1 MSRPTICLN
10 MIVKDESH
18 IIENTLKMLCSK
30 LLFDYWVICD
40 TGSSDNTREIITRIF
55 KEKNIPGELHCDE
68 WVDFAHNR
76 TLALERAF
84 NKTDLLLVFDAD
96 DEIHGSIV
104 IPNQILFD
112 EYHLKFGA
120 PKSSMNY
127 TRTQIINNRKRF
139 KYFSVLHEF
148 ISCQEATPARTSIL
162 EGDYYLISG
171 RTGSRNKDPN
181 KYLKDATILAVAHAA
196 AVANGDNLY
205 KRYAFYC
212 ANSYRDC
219 GRFEDAIKWYKITL
233 SQDNWCQE
241 KYVSCLYIYEC
252 YEALKQPEHGFY
264 YLTKS
269 FNYDNE
275 RVECLYPLIVHYC
288 SENMNEVA
296 YNYFRM
302 VKLTTPQSI
311 AGKLFVDTSKAG
323 FYVPYCMIIV
333 ADRIGNRECG
343 ICMYEIIFKEKHN
356 TFSVWH
362 LRNLIFNLR
371 FFIKHVKPESLTEFA
386 ALANEY
392 LKFVVQSG
400 VPANT
405 FDDLTIHVSL
415 QKPENVQQM
424 KEKINNKHQFKNSKK
439 MLFYTGYCDADW
451 NYTQM
456 QLTAL
461 GGSEKAVALLT
472 KELGI
477 KLGKESGMTIYVAGN
492 VKSEEL
498 SEFNVVYVSL
508 KELPDLLSKTE
519 FHTVVCSRYISFL
532 EIYGSACS
540 FYQFYIWAHDTCLL
554 SYGCNLRD
562 TAIIE
567 KWADCIDRC
576 VCQTQWHAERYIELY
591 PPLKLKMHTINNGI
605 DLKLF
610 PPSVSK
616 QAGKFVYTS
625 RTERGLARVLE
636 LWPEVVAAVP
646 SATLAV
652 STYEV
657 FPCNDDE
664 RRVQARIETLNRDF
678 PDNRIQHLGKLN
690 PTELYAELSTAE
702 YWLYPTNWPET
713 SCITAMEML
722 MSGVICLYY
731 PLAGLKD
738 TMNGCGIQIAPGS
751 EINALR
757 EIVQD
762 EARKDMLR
770 KQGRAYAESCSW
782 AQRASK
788 WKQTLLANRVA
799 IFNSFPFH
807 YELFGHILAYFARN
821 GNAAS
826 VTIFTET
833 RNNLGWLEFYEKQ
846 FKHVKFQY
854 KPIAEFCNARHAFDL
869 IFVPTDDD
877 FAFKREWID
886 ERCIAN
892 DHHVS
897 IRRPEYAHRIG
908 VRPFAGSD
916 KQWALPCC
924 EFVSANEKL
933 RHLEPDCIHIA
944 IGGGLQCILNYDAIN
959 RLSSSLPL
967 HLHFIGRKIIELRS
981 KIKDDIVIH
990 LHEKMDTSEMIE
1002 LLKKCDYIMTDL
1014 QNDDHINGISMSG
1027 SVPLAFSTLTS
1038 LIISKQNNR
1047 IYGFKN
1053 VVEFE
1058 LNSDEPIILSK
1069 TGGTHTEQLQS
1080 EREQLIRMYDNA
1092 INKIIEESLKKT
1104 KSTPKKIVD
1113 CFIFYNELNM
1123 LAYRLH
1129 ALNSVV
1135 DHFVIVEARQTFI
1148 GASKP
1153 LYFGENKHEPR
1164 FAQYADKIIHIVVDL
1179 PHQGKIDISQNQQ
1192 WANEHFQRNCISR
1205 GIDKLASRLNDHDI
1219 IVVADLDEIPD
1230 PATLAKMKE
1239 ECFSLNKV
1247 MSLEQDFYYY
1257 NLKCKNKAKW
1267 HSCKAL
1273 TFKTY
1278 KDMNVSFE
1286 TIRHLRCEK
1295 IANGGW
1301 HMSYFG
1307 DAKFIKNKVENFSH
1321 QEHNLK
1327 HITDVEEIQKKIDEG
1342 IDLYMRPGETFEH
1355 IAICDNNYLPPDYQT
1370 HLASFL

>member
-1 MSRPTICLN
+1 MCLN

-18 IIENTLKMLCSK
+18 IIERTLHMLCSK
-30 LLFDYWVICD
+30 IRFDYWVICD
-40 TGSSDNTREIITRIF
+40 TGSTDNTREIIVQFF

-68 WVDFAHNR
+68 WVDFGHNR
-76 TLALERAF
+76 SLALERAF

-96 DEIHGSIV
+96 DEIHGTIP
-104 IPNQILFD
+104 IPNEILFD
-112 EYHLKFGA
+112 EYQLAFGE
-120 PKSSMNY
+120 PKSGMNY
-127 TRTQIINNRKRF
+127 TRTQIINNHKRF
-139 KYFSVLHEF
+139 KYLSVLHEF
-148 ISCQEATPARTSIL
+148 ISCQEPEPARVCIL
-162 EGDYYLISG
+162 NGDYYLISG
-171 RTGSRNKDPN
+171 RTGARNKDPN
-181 KYLKDATILAVAHAA
+181 KYLKDAVILEKAHAVALAK
-196 AVANGDNLY
+196 GDDLH

-219 GRFEDAIKWYKITL
+219 GRHEDAIKWYKITL
-233 SQDNWCQE
+233 SQDNWEQE
-241 KYVSCLYIYEC
+241 KYVSCLYIYHC
-252 YEALKQPEHGFY
+252 YEALKQPDCGFF
-264 YLTKS
+264 YLVKAFS
-269 FNYDNE
+269 YDSS
-275 RVECLYPLIVHYC
+275 RVECLYPLVIHYC
-288 SENMNEVA
+288 CENMNEMA

-302 VKLTTPQSI
+302 VKMTTPQNN
-311 AGKLFVDTSKAG
+311 AGKLFVETDKAG
-323 FYVPYCMIIV
+323 FYVPYYMIIV
-333 ADRIGNRECG
+333 ADRVKDYECG
-343 ICMYEIIFKEKHN
+343 IRMYEHIFKEKHR
-356 TFSVWH
+356 TFSPWH

-371 FFIKHVKPESLTEFA
+371 FFINHVKPDALNAFVE
-386 ALANEY
+386 LANSY
-392 LKFVVQSG
+392 LKFVIDNG
-400 VPANT
+400 VPVNT
-405 FDDLTIHVSL
+405 FQDLSINLTSTGSIETTLTNKIKAKSSFKTS
-415 QKPENVQQM
+415 QNV
-424 KEKINNKHQFKNSKK
+424 
-439 MLFYTGYCDADW
+439 LVYTGYCNVHW
-451 NYTQM
+451 NYTKM
-456 QLTAL
+456 KHGAL
-461 GGSEKAVALLT
+461 GGSEKAVAHLT

-477 KLGKESGMTIYVAGN
+477 MLGREKGMQIYVAGDVQPEN
-492 VKSEEL
+492 LAE
-498 SEFNVVYVSL
+498 EFNVVYVSL
-508 KELPDLLSKTE
+508 NELPELLSKLH

-532 EIYGSACS
+532 ELYGNACS
-540 FYQFYIWAHDTCLL
+540 FYQFYIWAHDTSLL
-554 SYGCNLRD
+554 SYGCNLSD

-567 KWADCIDRC
+567 KWADCIDGC

-591 PPLKLKMHTINNGI
+591 PSLKTKMQTINNGI
-605 DLKLF
+605 DLELF

-616 QAGKFVYTS
+616 EAGKFVYTS
-625 RTERGLARVLE
+625 RTERGLARVLD

-646 SATLAV
+646 NAALTV
-652 STYEV
+652 STYEA
-657 FPCNDDE
+657 FPCNDEE
-664 RRVQARIETLNRDF
+664 RRIQDRIESLNQEF
-678 PDNRIQHLGKLN
+678 PNNRIQHAGKLN
-690 PTELYAELSTAE
+690 PTELYAQLSTAE

-738 TMNGCGIQIAPGS
+738 TMNGHGLQIAPGS
-751 EINALR
+751 EIKTLR
-757 EIVQD
+757 EIAHD
-762 EARKDMLR
+762 ETRKDMLR

-782 AQRASK
+782 AIRANS
-788 WKQTLLANRVA
+788 WKQIIFQKRIA

-807 YELFGHILAYFARN
+807 YEMFGHILDHFSRKCRN
-821 GNAAS
+821 DNAS
-826 VTIFTET
+826 TIVSIFTET

-854 KPIAEFCNARHAFDL
+854 KPIAEFCDARHAFDL

-924 EFVSANEKL
+924 EFISANEKL

-959 RLSSSLPL
+959 RLSASLPLPL

-990 LHEKMDTSEMIE
+990 LHEKVETNEMIE

-1027 SVPLAFSTLTS
+1027 SVPLAFSTLAT

-1053 VVEFE
+1053 AVEFD

-1069 TGGTHTEQLQS
+1069 TGGTHIEQLQS
-1080 EREQLIRMYDNA
+1080 ERELLIRMYDNA
-1092 INKIIEESLKKT
+1092 IEKIIEESLKK
-1104 KSTPKKIVD
+1104 TPKKIVD

-1164 FAQYADKIIHIVVDL
+1164 FAQYADKIIHVVVDL
-1179 PHQGKIDISQNQQ
+1179 PYQGNIDISQNQQ

-1205 GIDKLASRLNDHDI
+1205 GIDELTSRLNERDI
-1219 IVVADLDEIPD
+1219 IIVADVDEVPD
-1230 PATLAKMKE
+1230 PTTLAKIKE
-1239 ECFSLNKV
+1239 ECVSLNKV

-1257 NLKCKNKAKW
+1257 NLKCKHNAKW

-1273 TFKTY
+1273 TFKAY
-1278 KDMNVSFE
+1278 KDMNASFE
-1286 TIRHLRCEK
+1286 TIRHLQCEK

-1355 IAICDNNYLPPDYQT
+1355 IAICNNNYLPPDYQT
-1370 HLASFL
+1370 HLSAFF